1 MGRKPN
7 PERRPEILRAVVDEL
22 ARTGL
27 GDLSLR
33 PLAGALGVS
42 TYTLSYQF
50 GSKEELLRAV
60 LEFVEAEQVATARGA
75 VGDAAGDVGAVVTA
89 YWNWV
94 AVPEHLARVRL
105 VFEALTIPR
114 VADLLAG
121 DFRARLMSA
130 WVDLLAGDL
139 VVAGMPREDAEAE
152 ATIAASA
159 LAGMLLDLLATDD
172 RERLGRAARRLADQ
186 LRSHQLSCRA
196 R

>member
-7 PERRPEILRAVVDEL
+7 PERRSEILRAVVDEL

-42 TYTLSYQF
+42 TYTLTYQF

-60 LEFVEAEQVATARGA
+60 LEFVEAEQVGTARGA
-75 VGDAAGDVGAVVTA
+75 VGDAEGDVGAVVAA
-89 YWNWV
+89 YWEWV
-94 AVPEHLARVRL
+94 AVPENLARVRL

-114 VADLLAG
+114 VADLLAE

-130 WVDLLAGDL
+130 WVEFLTGDL
-139 VVAGMPREDAEAE
+139 VGAGMARDDAEAE

-159 LAGMLLDLLATDD
+159 LAGMLLDLLATGD
-172 RERLGRAARRLADQ
+172 RERLGRAAQRLAGQ
-186 LRSHQLSCRA
+186 LHDLQLTCRA

>member
-7 PERRPEILRAVVDEL
+7 PERRAEILRAVVDEL

-42 TYTLSYQF
+42 TYTLTYQF

-60 LEFVEAEQVATARGA
+60 LEFVEAEQVGAARVAGGA
-75 VGDAAGDVGAVVTA
+75 AGGDVGATVAA
-89 YWNWV
+89 YWQWV
-94 AVPEHLARVRL
+94 TEPARLGRVRL

-114 VADLLAG
+114 VSELLPQ

-139 VVAGMPREDAEAE
+139 TGAGVAPEEAEAE
-152 ATIAASA
+152 ATVAASA
-159 LAGMLLDLLATDD
+159 LAGMLLDLLATGD
-172 RERLGRAARRLADQ
+172 RERLGRAAQRLARRLGDLQVAC
-186 LRSHQLSCRA
+186 LER
-196 R
+196 